1 MAPYLLD
8 EEEEQQ
14 QLLPDPSLQPP
25 AQVEPTPDL
34 HSQLGQLK
42 QQRDQIRKLE
52 QKRLQP
58 ERRGYQEK
66 LQMMREEQAS
76 IRALEQEDFRLDDIL
91 DANPSSVAV
100 DSKYDAQTRWAA
112 AVRANKDL
120 YEQASWGEYIA
131 RTATPVA
138 RDVVAAKELSEG

>member
-25 AQVEPTPDL
+25 TQVEPPTDL

-66 LQMMREEQAS
+66 LQMMREEQAA
-76 IRALEQEDFRLDDIL
+76 IAAFEQEDFRLDDIL
-91 DANPSSVAV
+91 DANP
-100 DSKYDAQTRWAA
+100 
-112 AVRANKDL
+112 
-120 YEQASWGEYIA
+120 
-131 RTATPVA
+131 
-138 RDVVAAKELSEG
+138 